1 MIQYDNPA
9 LKHLEEEIKLTYDGW
24 DGDDYTRSK
33 GLLRARKSFLNEQA
47 LAHQA
52 ELLPDIIAF
61 NDALRDAL
69 KQMYNRAHQLYE
81 QISAIQPSIELEAKC
96 YLSSGDPSLQPY
108 QAHVRQELW
117 EALCD
122 TGWNPL
128 YDSGVTHSLELPR
141 DLDLSFESFI
151 GMDIP
156 PTNWNEGLDQELTKD
171 LHLINAFH
179 NLFDHTNF
187 ALTDFIF
194 IREFNIEININLEEP
209 IKSSYAGLN

>member
-9 LKHLEEEIKLTYDGW
+9 LKHIEEEIKLTYDGW

-47 LAHQA
+47 LAHQT

-61 NDALRDAL
+61 NAALRDAL
-69 KQMYNRAHQLYE
+69 KKMYESAHKLYE
-81 QISAIQPSIELEAKC
+81 QISFIQSDINLEARC
-96 YLSSGDPSLQPY
+96 LLPNEYPPLHPY
-108 QAHVRQELW
+108 QTWPRQELW

-128 YDSGVTHSLELPR
+128 YDSGVTHSLEFPR

-151 GMDIP
+151 GMDCP
-156 PTNWNEGLDQELTKD
+156 PPNWNEGLDRELTKD
-171 LHLINAFH
+171 LHLIQQFH
-179 NLFDHTNF
+179 HLFDHTNF

-194 IREFNIEININLEEP
+194 VRDFNIEISINIENT
-209 IKSSYAGLN
+209 IKSSCL